1 MANVEKGL
9 LEVQRMS
16 CAGMTLS
23 CQLKVH
29 SCLWTA
35 TEVSTQHAG
44 LSPRRAAPGGSPP
57 KCREPRFPATPAH
70 TRAAQGTARSLGPC
84 SCVSP
89 RAARPTRPSL
99 VTGAQ
104 APSVRYRGPAEG
116 GPSGWVS

>member
-44 LSPRRAAPGGSPP
+44 LSPRWAAPQNAGNLDSLRPRAPPAAWDPAAASPHGQLSPP
-57 KCREPRFPATPAH
+57 VLH
-70 TRAAQGTARSLGPC
+70 
-84 SCVSP
+84 
-89 RAARPTRPSL
+89 
-99 VTGAQ
+99 
-104 APSVRYRGPAEG
+104 
-116 GPSGWVS
+116 W

>member
-44 LSPRRAAPGGSPP
+44 LSPRRAAPQNAGNLDSQRPRPTPVRPRAPPAAWDPAAASP
-57 KCREPRFPATPAH
+57 H
-70 TRAAQGTARSLGPC
+70 GQLGPP
-84 SCVSP
+84 V
-89 RAARPTRPSL
+89 L
-99 VTGAQ
+99 H
-104 APSVRYRGPAEG
+104 
-116 GPSGWVS
+116 W

>member
-44 LSPRRAAPGGSPP
+44 LSPRWAAPQNAGNLDS
-57 KCREPRFPATPAH
+57 
-70 TRAAQGTARSLGPC
+70 
-84 SCVSP
+84 
-89 RAARPTRPSL
+89 
-99 VTGAQ
+99 
-104 APSVRYRGPAEG
+104 
-116 GPSGWVS
+116 